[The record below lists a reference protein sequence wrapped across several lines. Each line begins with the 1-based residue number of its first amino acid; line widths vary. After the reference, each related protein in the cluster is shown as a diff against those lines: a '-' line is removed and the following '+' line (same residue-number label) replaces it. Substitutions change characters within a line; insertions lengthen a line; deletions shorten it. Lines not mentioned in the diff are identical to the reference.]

1 MFCKTTLGMQ
11 SRKKIL
17 YIPLIIRIIYY
28 GIAFIYSH
36 YFVRGL
42 IASKD
47 MSTLHQ
53 KDHKKVV

>member
-1 MFCKTTLGMQ
+1 MQ